1 MLLYIFFVKAGQLIL
16 RFLGEVSLS
25 KICLDDNIDL
35 YNEKE
40 LNDCSDDGAK
50 WINNLLARILIK

>member
-1 MLLYIFFVKAGQLIL
+1 MQLFNI
-16 RFLGEVSLS
+16 GEVSLS

-40 LNDCSDDGAK
+40 LNDCSDDGTK
-50 WINNLLARILIK
+50 LINNLLARILIK